1 MSPYN
6 KCDSVGQSV
15 YITDVPLHGGPK
27 DHLIVLSHFTKKHDA
42 NKTLIWMHLAE
53 KHSRDTEPHL
63 LP

>member
-27 DHLIVLSHFTKKHDA
+27 DHLIVLSHITKKHDA

-53 KHSRDTEPHL
+53 NKS
-63 LP
+63 